1 MNRLIFL
8 PLCYLSLSYGFAQ
21 TPATEPEKQQ
31 VRQLLQTYE
40 KDLQLIGKPEVPIGE
55 RNGAKRE
62 LLTIIEDKS
71 VMVFH
76 DLDSLNPIKAIP
88 LQKYVQEGF
97 SNHFP
102 AGVNTTLALDKI
114 QFSPVQYDKVRHYA
128 YLEVRVPK
136 LLTWHPVPAADG
148 SSSDTLARNRKTLLS
163 FFVRFNRGNAMERF
177 KIFAISKVGVAPI
190 LPPLPPVIAWW
201 ADLEKDWKAVLMK
214 HYKLAEFPREHEIEN
229 LLATRKLSIARSAI
243 KDASP
248 LAAFTQLVELDCSQ
262 TAIDD
267 LSPISDLLLLEE
279 LNVSRTLISNLS
291 DIDSL
296 PNLRRLNGGFLKL
309 KDVRS
314 LARLTQLEAL
324 NLSDNE
330 ITDLTP
336 LRGLI
341 QLKKLNFSNNQVT
354 TLAPLA
360 TLVNLEE
367 LRFTKNKVTDFQV
380 LTRFPNLVVLDCY
393 STGMDS
399 LEPLKSLPKLAFLS
413 CGANPIATIDP
424 LANHS
429 FLVELNISIT
439 KISNLNALRKF
450 NQLEVL
456 DFSNTTVTEL
466 GPVHDM
472 EGLRVLKCQLT
483 KVAVQDK
490 DRFKKK
496 HPGCGITYF

>member
-1 MNRLIFL
+1 MKRLIFL
-8 PLCYLSLSYGFAQ
+8 PLWYLSISYGYAQ

-40 KDLQLIGKPEVPIGE
+40 KDLQLIGKPSVPIGE

-71 VMVFH
+71 VMVFN
-76 DLDSLNPIKAIP
+76 DLDSLNTTKTIP

-102 AGVNTTLALDKI
+102 AGVNTMLSLDKI
-114 QFSPVQYDKVRHYA
+114 QFSPVHYDKVRHYE

-136 LLTWHPVPAADG
+136 LLTWHTAPATD
-148 SSSDTLARNRKTLLS
+148 SNPSDTLARNRKVMLS
-163 FFVRFNRGNAMERF
+163 FFVRFSRGNSMERF
-177 KIFAISKVGVAPI
+177 KIFAISKMGVPPI
-190 LPPLPPVIAWW
+190 LPPLPPLIAWW

-214 HYKLAEFPREHEIEN
+214 NCKMAEFPREHEIEN
-229 LLATRKLSIARSAI
+229 LLAIRKLSIAKSSI

-248 LAAFTQLVELDCSQ
+248 LAGFTQLVELDCSQ

-267 LSPISDLLLLEE
+267 LSPISDLLQLED
-279 LNVSRTLISNLS
+279 LNVSRTLITDLS

-296 PNLRRLNGGFLKL
+296 PNLIRLNCGFLKL
-309 KDVRS
+309 KDVRP
-314 LARLTQLEAL
+314 LTRLTKLEAL

-330 ITDLTP
+330 ITDLSP
-336 LRGLI
+336 LRGLV

-354 TLAPLA
+354 TLAPLSA
-360 TLVNLEE
+360 LVNLEE

-380 LTRFPNLVVLDCY
+380 LTQFPNLVVLDCY

-399 LEPLKSLPKLAFLS
+399 VEPLKSLPKLVYLS
-413 CGANPIATIDP
+413 CGANPISTIDP

-439 KISNLNALRKF
+439 KVNNLNALRKF

-456 DFSNTTVTEL
+456 DFSNTMVMEL
-466 GPVHDM
+466 GPVHDIQ
-472 EGLRVLKCQLT
+472 GLRVLKCQLT